1 MSDVIAAKKERLQEL
16 LNSYTLA
23 YNIIEEVTIATGNQ
37 ILENLEHTAQ
47 VHSIPRQ
54 IAMYRIRRETSLSL
68 CDIGSIFKKAGHK
81 TVVYGIDRI
90 DSLLKFNREFRE
102 KYGRIVG

>member
-23 YNIIEEVTIATGNQ
+23 DNIIEEVTIATGNQ

-68 CDIGSIFKKAGHK
+68 CDIASIFKKSGHQP
-81 TVVYGIDRI
+81 VVYGIDRI
-90 DSLLKFNREFRE
+90 DGLLKFNREFRE

>member
-1 MSDVIAAKKERLQEL
+1 MSDVIAAKKE
-16 LNSYTLA
+16 
-23 YNIIEEVTIATGNQ
+23 
-37 ILENLEHTAQ
+37 
-47 VHSIPRQ
+47 
-54 IAMYRIRRETSLSL
+54 
-68 CDIGSIFKKAGHK
+68 GHK

>member
-16 LNSYTLA
+16 
-23 YNIIEEVTIATGNQ
+23 
-37 ILENLEHTAQ
+37 
-47 VHSIPRQ
+47 
-54 IAMYRIRRETSLSL
+54 
-68 CDIGSIFKKAGHK
+68 F
-81 TVVYGIDRI
+81 